1 MKKLSKA
8 LVALTLVCAVLLTA
22 CGAAKTVEE
31 YYNKPVVREAL
42 DAQLNQLQEQN
53 SDIFSKVEMT
63 VSGNDVSYN
72 YYYVD
77 GVEVDA
83 DMLEMSDAQIDQAKE
98 AIKGDCNILPDTISY
113 NYYNFDGTLIKSL
126 SH

>member
-42 DAQLNQLQEQN
+42 DAQLNMLQEQN

-83 DMLEMSDAQIDQAKE
+83 DLLEMSDAQFDQAKE

-126 SH
+126 SK